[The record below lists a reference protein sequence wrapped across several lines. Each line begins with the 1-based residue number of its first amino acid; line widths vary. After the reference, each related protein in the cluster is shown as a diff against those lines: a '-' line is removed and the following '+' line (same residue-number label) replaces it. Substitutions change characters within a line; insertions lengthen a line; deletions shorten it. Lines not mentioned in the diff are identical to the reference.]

1 MTLFFTLITIQAV
14 LGAADNLWHHEITE
28 RLPAKRA
35 ASLELS
41 LHAGR
46 EFLYAFV
53 FFALAW
59 YEWRGAWAALIA
71 SVLIVEIVI
80 TLADF
85 VVEDRTRR
93 LPPFERVL
101 HTVLAINYGVALAV
115 LAPILLAW
123 WSTPSALVF
132 VHYGAF
138 SWVLTVFSVGV
149 LAWSVRNALA
159 VLHHRRPPEWV
170 RDPIVPGV
178 SASPR
183 HVLITG
189 ATGFV
194 GGYLVRTLIAR
205 GDSVT
210 VLTRDADRALDR
222 FGPHVR
228 VVTSLDGI
236 DTSTRIDAVVNL
248 AGARI
253 LGFPWTRRRRHTLI
267 QSRVRTTRGL
277 VDLCAR
283 LQNAPRVFVSA
294 SAIGYY
300 GIRGD
305 ERIDEQGAPQSI
317 FQSELCQQWEEAAT
331 AAEALGTRVVRLR
344 FGLVFGRDGGALPS
358 LALPVRLGL
367 GAMLGSGKQW
377 VSWIHIEDLVRLIE
391 FALEKPVLRGAVNAV
406 APNPATH
413 LQVQRALARTL
424 RRPMWMRVP
433 AFAVRAALGEMAQL
447 LVDGQRVLP
456 RRALA
461 AGFEFRY
468 RDLIAALDHL
478 LGERSRAS
486 GVELTEMYYNGDCPV
501 CSVEMSHYA
510 KLCADSQVSLKF
522 IDANQRPDAFA
533 ACGLRLDHLERRVY
547 LKDSAGR
554 IVSGLPALIQLW
566 ARMPR
571 YRWLARLT
579 SFPVLSPLATGLYDH
594 VIAPTLAY
602 WARAR
607 VTRQQRSLAGG

>member
-1 MTLFFTLITIQAV
+1 MSLFFTLITVQAL
-14 LGAADNLWHHEITE
+14 LGALDNLWHHEITE

-59 YEWRGAWAALIA
+59 YEWRGAWVALIVG
-71 SVLIVEIVI
+71 VLIAEIVI
-80 TLADF
+80 TLTDF

-93 LPPFERVL
+93 LPAFERVL
-101 HTVLAINYGVALAV
+101 HTVLALNYGVALAV
-115 LAPILLAW
+115 LAPILAGW
-123 WSTPSALVF
+123 WAAPSGVVF
-132 VHYGAF
+132 VHHGAF
-138 SWVLTVFSVGV
+138 SWLLTVFAVGV
-149 LAWSVRNALA
+149 FAWSVRNTLA
-159 VLHHRRPPEWV
+159 VLHHRRPAEWV
-170 RDPIVPGV
+170 RDPIVPGN

-183 HVLITG
+183 HVLISG

-194 GGYLVRTLIAR
+194 GGHLVRRLIAR

-210 VLTRDADRALDR
+210 VFTRDADRALDR

-228 VVTSLDGI
+228 IVTSLDAVSV
-236 DTSTRIDAVVNL
+236 DARIDAVVNL

-253 LGFPWTRRRRHTLI
+253 LGIPWTRRRRRTLI
-267 QSRVRTTRGL
+267 ESRVRTTRAL
-277 VDLCAR
+277 IDLCAR
-283 LQNAPRVFVSA
+283 LTNAPRVFISA

-300 GIRGD
+300 GVRGD
-305 ERIDEQGAPQSI
+305 ERIDEQGTSQPI
-317 FQSELCQQWEEAAT
+317 FQSELCQQWEEAAM
-331 AAEALGTRVVRLR
+331 AAESLGARVVRLR

-367 GAMLGSGKQW
+367 GAILGAGKQW
-377 VSWIHIEDLVRLIE
+377 VSWIHVDDLVRLIE
-391 FALEKPVLRGAVNAV
+391 LTLEKPSLRGAVNAV

-424 RRPMWMRVP
+424 RRPMWMRMP
-433 AFAVRAALGEMAQL
+433 AFAVRAVLGEMAQL

-461 AGFEFRY
+461 AGFDFRY

-478 LGERSRAS
+478 IGPRASRA
-486 GVELTEMYYNGDCPV
+486 ELTEMYYNSDCPV
-501 CSVEMSHYA
+501 CNAEMSHYA
-510 KLCADSQVSLKF
+510 KLCADSQASLKF
-522 IDANQRPDAFA
+522 IAASERPDAFA
-533 ACGLRLDHLERRVY
+533 ACGLRLDHLEKRVY

-554 IVSGLPALIQLW
+554 ILSGLPALIQLW

-571 YRWLARLT
+571 YRWLARVMSLPILGVMAAG
-579 SFPVLSPLATGLYDH
+579 FYDH
-594 VIAPTLAY
+594 AIAPSLAY

-607 VTRQQRSLAGG
+607 LARQQRWVAGS